1 MSDAYSSLAIKPM
14 TNHLCAYS
22 LAIMPPP
29 NIHEEVKGFKQL
41 FRDAIGKSYGSANA
55 DAHISLDGFDA
66 AEADYPLI
74 LAEYTRVVSPLT
86 PFELNFSG
94 FSDFDRANFSAFY
107 IKPTEES
114 SNAIRERTQAIMK
127 AFDKKFKKQ
136 YMQKW
141 ADESKNPHMSIGRR
155 LTREWIAL
163 AYSIFTEYEA
173 GFLCESFAIRKY
185 NEKRR
190 QYDVIDTIPLLG
202 QNGVGEQISLF

>member
-1 MSDAYSSLAIKPM
+1 MA
-14 TNHLCAYS
+14 NLCSYS

-29 NIHEEVKGFKQL
+29 PIAEDVRAFKL
-41 FRDAIGKSYGSANA
+41 DYRNAVGKSYGSANA
-55 DAHISLDGFDA
+55 DGHISLDGFDA

-74 LAEYTRVVSPLT
+74 LEEYTRLVTPLT
-86 PFELNFSG
+86 PFQLNFSG
-94 FSDFDRANFSAFY
+94 FADFDRANFSAFY

-163 AYSIFTEYEA
+163 AYSIFTDYEA
-173 GFLCESFAIRKY
+173 GFLCDSFAIRKY

-190 QYDVIDTIPLLG
+190 QYEVIDTIPLQG
-202 QNGVGEQISLF
+202 QSGGGVQISLF